1 MSAGTS
7 SRPRSPAAVAG
18 SRLPDRPAPPRTLTL
33 ADPPVTAGGVPPL
46 AASPLSLCGP
56 VHRLDALA
64 AALATRLQRM
74 TLPLARAAAA
84 VCSRRAWSELGHSR
98 AEDFARERLG
108 RTGRWLRDLA
118 ALGRALETSIDLQ
131 EAVEGSDGR
140 PPLGAVAAVAI
151 ARFEPAADALSSWIA
166 LGRSAPVRELCRRLA
181 HARAADSLYPL
192 DGNGLPDD
200 LLHPPDRII
209 EWLAQTSP
217 ELLHGPALCE
227 RAARP
232 WNLRYLE
239 SLGISL
245 DFPCGAEP
253 EAAERDSRRT
263 PCPEPAVEPL
273 VDPRFDED
281 RDALLHLRIDVPA
294 PVAAAFHE
302 IRRLHDRVVGH
313 RTATVEF
320 TDALVAEARATGLP
334 ARPDLETAFDQLC
347 ATRVVD
353 DPAKE
358 AEWNHRRRA
367 GSSAASDPSA
377 SERFPPAGAPGPT
390 FHGDPLASER
400 FPPAGAP
407 GPPLDGEAGPL
418 ISRADELVARA
429 CALQGAAWPSG
440 PDASAAAFA
449 AASPTSAA
457 AAALR
462 LHALVLLEQELRR
475 MLGELLAEFRAR
487 RAWHALGFRDLRHY
501 AEERLGISRSSA
513 EDAAQLARELSR
525 LPRLR
530 AAFEANRL
538 TPAAALRVVRVL
550 APGRRAVPPELERY
564 WAEHAESTTVKRL
577 DDERLLLRER
587 ELLQAADPIAPV
599 PDAEW
604 NASLARAP
612 GASAARLHHWA
623 HLAAERSGASVP
635 LTLVLP
641 FSRGA
646 DFLGALAAAS
656 ERVRT
661 FSAEP
666 LDPYDARWLG
676 LLTLLTAYAATHD
689 HHRGPSGIYARDGW
703 RCRAP
708 GCTSHSNLED
718 HHVTYR
724 SRHGDDS
731 PENRVTLCR
740 YHHQR
745 GEHGGRMRVVGRAP
759 LDLEFTVDG
768 ATYRNERR
776 TDRPTGPPL

>member
-1 MSAGTS
+1 
-7 SRPRSPAAVAG
+7 
-18 SRLPDRPAPPRTLTL
+18 
-33 ADPPVTAGGVPPL
+33 VTAGGFPL
-46 AASPLSLCGP
+46 PFCGP
-56 VHRLDALA
+56 VHRLDAMA

-166 LGRSAPVRELCRRLA
+166 LGRSAPVRELRRRLA
-181 HARAADSLYPL
+181 NARAADSLYPL

-232 WNLRYLE
+232 WNRRYLE
-239 SLGISL
+239 SLGTSL
-245 DFPCGAEP
+245 DFPCGAGS
-253 EAAERDSRRT
+253 EASERDSRCA
-263 PCPEPAVEPL
+263 PCPEPSVEPL

-281 RDALLHLRIDVPA
+281 RDALLRLRIDVPA

-302 IRRLHDRVVGH
+302 IRRLHDRIVGH

-347 ATRVVD
+347 ATRVID

-367 GSSAASDPSA
+367 GSGAASDPSA
-377 SERFPPAGAPGPT
+377 SECFPPARAPEP
-390 FHGDPLASER
+390 S
-400 FPPAGAP
+400 
-407 GPPLDGEAGPL
+407 LDGDAGRL

-440 PDASAAAFA
+440 PEAPAAAAASAAAATPFSTSTVVSSTPFSTSTVVASTPAPISTSSPAATPSDTA
-449 AASPTSAA
+449 AATPAA

-475 MLGELLAEFRAR
+475 MLGELLAELRAR

-501 AEERLGISRSSA
+501 AEEQLGISRSSA

-550 APGRRAVPPELERY
+550 APGRRTVSPELERY

-661 FSAEP
+661 ISAEP
-666 LDPYDARWLG
+666 LSPYDARWLG
-676 LLTLLTAYAATHD
+676 LLTLLTSYAATHD
-689 HHRGPSGIYARDGW
+689 HHCGPSGIYARDGW

-776 TDRPTGPPL
+776 TDRPTGPPR

>member
-1 MSAGTS
+1 M
-7 SRPRSPAAVAG
+7 
-18 SRLPDRPAPPRTLTL
+18 
-33 ADPPVTAGGVPPL
+33 
-46 AASPLSLCGP
+46 
-56 VHRLDALA
+56 DALA
-64 AALATRLQRM
+64 AALATRLQRV

-84 VCSRRAWSELGHSR
+84 VCSSRAWFELGHSR

-118 ALGRALETSIDLQ
+118 ALGRALETSLQLQ
-131 EAVEGSDGR
+131 EAVEGADGR

-166 LGRSAPVRELCRRLA
+166 LGRSAPVRELRRRLA

-209 EWLAQTSP
+209 EWIAQTSP
-217 ELLHGPALCE
+217 ELLHGPALRE

-232 WNLRYLE
+232 WNRRHLE

-245 DFPCGAEP
+245 DAPCGAAP
-253 EAAERDSRRT
+253 DATERDSRRD
-263 PCPEPAVEPL
+263 PPPEPTVEPL
-273 VDPRFDED
+273 VDPRLDED
-281 RDALLHLRIDVPA
+281 REPLLRLQIDLPA

-313 RTATVEF
+313 RTTTVDF

-334 ARPDLETAFDQLC
+334 VRPEVETAFDRLC
-347 ATRVVD
+347 ATRVID
-353 DPAKE
+353 DPARE

-367 GSSAASDPSA
+367 GSSAAGDLPA
-377 SERFPPAGAPGPT
+377 SERFPPAGAPEPAPS
-390 FHGDPLASER
+390 GDV
-400 FPPAGAP
+400 
-407 GPPLDGEAGPL
+407 GPL

-429 CALQGAAWPSG
+429 CALQGATWLPG
-440 PDASAAAFA
+440 PVAPAVMAA
-449 AASPTSAA
+449 SAA

-462 LHALVLLEQELRR
+462 LQALVLLEQELRR
-475 MLGELLAEFRAR
+475 MLGELLAELRAR
-487 RAWHALGFRDLRHY
+487 RAWHALGFCDLRHY

-513 EDAAQLARELSR
+513 EDAALLARELSR
-525 LPRLR
+525 LPQLR
-530 AAFEANRL
+530 AAFEADRI

-550 APGRRAVPPELERY
+550 APSRRAVPPELERY
-564 WAEHAESTTVKRL
+564 WAEHAESTTVRRL

-587 ELLQAADPIAPV
+587 DLLRTADPIAPV

-604 NASLARAP
+604 SASLARAP
-612 GASAARLHHWA
+612 GASAERLRHWA
-623 HLAAERSGASVP
+623 RLAAERSTDAVP
-635 LTLVLP
+635 LLLVLP

-646 DFLGALAAAS
+646 DFLGALAAAA
-656 ERVRT
+656 ECVRT
-661 FSAEP
+661 YSAEP

-676 LLTLLTAYAATHD
+676 LLSLLTSYAATHD
-689 HHRGPSGIYARDGW
+689 HHRGPIGVFARDGW

-718 HHVTYR
+718 HHVQYR
-724 SRHGDDS
+724 SHGGDDS

-776 TDRPTGPPL
+776 TDRPAGPPR